1 MKKYIL
7 GLLSIVLLVASI
19 LGAPSKPQKGQ
30 PADRSGRGSGPALW
44 V

>member
-1 MKKYIL
+1 MKKYVL

-19 LGAPSKPQKGQ
+19 LGAPSKSSKGQ
-30 PADRSGRGSGPALW
+30 PSGHSGRDSGPALW

>member
-1 MKKYIL
+1 MKKYVL

-19 LGAPSKPQKGQ
+19 LGAPSKSPKGR
-30 PADRSGRGSGPALW
+30 PSGHPGRDSGLW